1 MRVVP
6 LFAVAVFCLLG
17 ATLDPADVKIVGSL
31 EYGQTSDPVDYT
43 GTPKYSAFVFN
54 GNGGDRIEVSVLGD
68 PQVAVSIA
76 DGTLKELTSGI
87 SHLSF
92 TLPSNGPD
100 LETYYIVFRDSEN
113 KPAKLTVKLLK
124 TERKQV

>member
-1 MRVVP
+1 
-6 LFAVAVFCLLG
+6 
-17 ATLDPADVKIVGSL
+17 VKIVGSL